1 MSAEDRFPEE
11 QSMGETELVP
21 PTLLHAGWSGF
32 FMRNLIFL
40 LTTEVGREQAAPSL
54 QPHTRSCR
62 AHNRVASAGI
72 FQERL
77 HLGVTYM
84 KSVPD
89 GRAQTNYLGLSSSL
103 FGQ

>member
-1 MSAEDRFPEE
+1 VPSE

-32 FMRNLIFL
+32 FLRNLIFL
-40 LTTEVGREQAAPSL
+40 LTTEVGREQAARSL